1 MWEQFLKYYSCVFVN
16 SQKYFCLISI
26 RKNMLCYLVVYNLV
40 VRIKHVNKCRALK
53 IMPHI
58 ENAQRF

>member
-1 MWEQFLKYYSCVFVN
+1 MF
-16 SQKYFCLISI
+16 
-26 RKNMLCYLVVYNLV
+26 CYLVVYNLV
-40 VRIKHVNKCRALK
+40 VRIKYVNKCRTLK